1 LENQVGRNDPCPC
14 GSGLKYKRCCMAR
27 DKAIQMERL
36 AWERAAQ
43 DMRVALIGFA
53 KERDFVQDLA
63 AGLGLFWQDRYTP
76 DTIHLMNVDESL
88 RFFDWFA
95 HDYRMQYLPAPEE
108 GEQDERGC
116 RLVEIYR
123 RRVADALS
131 EKEASMLDSWI
142 ESLPGSAFV
151 LEESSAEQGT
161 IVIRDLFLPDRRVLV
176 HDQAAA
182 THGEVGQILLTRPL
196 PERESMH
203 LAGATVV
210 LPGAEEGGLREFME
224 SAYQGYVDGQGD
236 VKGSGVDGRSM
247 WSQFLRDRAYLLTHY
262 ALQWAEREGRPAV
275 SAQDPNA
282 PKPGKDVVSKLVRW
296 SQARVRA

>member
-1 LENQVGRNDPCPC
+1 MENLVGRNDPCPC

-27 DKAIQMERL
+27 DKAIQMERM

-63 AGLGLFWQDRYTP
+63 AGLGLFWQDRYTA
-76 DTIHLMNVDESL
+76 DTIPLMSVDESL

-95 HDYRMQYLPAPEE
+95 FDYGMQYLPVAEE
-108 GEQDERGC
+108 GGQGERGC

-123 RRVADALS
+123 HRVADALS
-131 EKEASMLDSWI
+131 EKEASVLDSWI
-142 ESLPGSAFV
+142 DSLPGSAFV
-151 LEESSAEQGT
+151 LEETGVEQGT
-161 IVIRDLFLPDRRVLV
+161 IVIRDLFLPDRRLTV
-176 HDQAAA
+176 HDKAAA

-196 PERESMH
+196 PERESVH

-210 LPGAEEGGLREFME
+210 LPGSEEGGLREFVG
-224 SAYQGYVDGQGD
+224 SAYRGYVDD
-236 VKGSGVDGRSM
+236 RSGAGEARVDGQSM
-247 WSQFLRDRAYLLTHY
+247 WPQFLRDRAYLLTHY
-262 ALQWAEREGRPAV
+262 ALQWAEQEGRPAV

-282 PKPGKDVVSKLVRW
+282 PKPGRDVVSKLVRW
-296 SQARVRA
+296 SHARVRT

>member
-1 LENQVGRNDPCPC
+1 
-14 GSGLKYKRCCMAR
+14 MAR
-27 DKAIQMERL
+27 DKAAQAERM

-43 DMRVALIGFA
+43 DMRVALVGFA
-53 KERDFVQDLA
+53 KERDFVPDLA
-63 AGLGLFWQDRYTP
+63 AGLGLFWQDRYTA
-76 DTIHLMNVDESL
+76 DTIHRMSVDESL

-95 HDYRMQYLPAPEE
+95 HDYRMQYLPAPDEE
-108 GEQDERGC
+108 GEDERGR

-131 EKEASMLDSWI
+131 EKEAATLDSWI
-142 ESLPGSAFV
+142 DSPPGSAFV

-161 IVIRDLFLPDRRVLV
+161 IVIRDLFLPDRRLLV

-182 THGEVGQILLTRPL
+182 THGEVGQILLARPL
-196 PERESMH
+196 PERESVR

-210 LPGAEEGGLREFME
+210 LPGAEEGGLRGFVE
-224 SAYQGYVDGQGD
+224 SAYQEYVSGQSG
-236 VKGSGVDGRSM
+236 VAGSEVDGRSM
-247 WSQFLRDRAYLLTHY
+247 WPQFLRDRGYLLTHY

-282 PKPGKDVVSKLVRW
+282 PKPGKDVVGKLVRW
-296 SQARVRA
+296 SQARVRT

>member
-27 DKAIQMERL
+27 DKAAQAERM

-53 KERDFVQDLA
+53 KERDFAQDLA
-63 AGLGLFWQDRYTP
+63 AGLGLFWQDRYTA
-76 DTIHLMNVDESL
+76 DTVHLMSVDESL

-95 HDYRMQYLPAPEE
+95 FDYGMQYLAVPEE
-108 GEQDERGC
+108 GGHPDRGL

-131 EKEASMLDSWI
+131 EKEAAVLDAWI

-151 LEESSAEQGT
+151 LEESDVEQGT
-161 IVIRDLFLPDRRVLV
+161 IVIHDMFLADRRLSV
-176 HDQAAA
+176 HDRAAA

-210 LPGAEEGGLREFME
+210 LPGSEEQGLRECIE
-224 SAYQGYVDGQGD
+224 SAYQGYVDEQGRAEESRAD
-236 VKGSGVDGRSM
+236 EPSM
-247 WSQFLRDRAYLLTHY
+247 WPQFLRDRAYLLTHY

-275 SAQDPNA
+275 SAQDPDA
-282 PKPGKDVVSKLVRW
+282 PKPGRDVVGKLVRW
-296 SQARVRA
+296 SQARVRT